1 MYSLKRKGDY
11 RLQLTRTLKKSG
23 RHKVEVYL
31 FTPHDSNLSAWNL
44 SEQQFFLTSLEHRF
58 GLLGLLGLPDKD
70 RVSKTDRSFLLL
82 SPYYEITY
90 GSWLFQYRASIDRL
104 RQQIQNAE
112 NLDEPLKRSL
122 RLSQHFAL
130 RLRKTRP
137 KQSSQ
142 QRYFRQMDVYFSWY
156 AEQFLLECMTHEG
169 FAKLDEELKEAVAE
183 FLRNEHKY
191 RKEHDYLSDFRGAP
205 IRVWNRM
212 SLYHRLL
219 EYPVLLRSKV
229 TELGAGTRKLV
240 KAASTMLIM
249 SLFTYFLFNARDASE
264 QLSLALLL
272 GIAFVYAVR
281 DLLREDMISGITR
294 WLRKGKPRWKIRL
307 FMPYTKKLLAQQKVW
322 LDYRR
327 LPELPRQILDYSGDW
342 ATNEERQIICYRSEL
357 NLDKEAL
364 KQEEIQERL
373 SLNCEQ
379 LCEMIQ
385 ASKHRFFVSTD
396 ENDPTANIEAHPIEK
411 QQDYNLLVVHTEV
424 GKAFSTAQ
432 RWRLRLGA
440 SGIVKCE
447 SKRTN
452 WPTPEEQFAAP
463 WYRRVV
469 SVFDRKE
476 SK

>member
-31 FTPHDSNLSAWNL
+31 FTPHDSTLTPWSL
-44 SEQQFFLTSLEHRF
+44 SEQQFFFTSLEHRF

-70 RVSKTDRSFLLL
+70 RAGKADRSFVLL

-104 RQQIQNAE
+104 RQQIQVAE
-112 NLDEPLKRSL
+112 NFDEPLKRSL

-130 RLRKTRP
+130 RLRKTSP
-137 KQSSQ
+137 KQSNQ

-156 AEQFLLECMTHEG
+156 AEQFLLECMSHEG
-169 FAKLDEELKEAVAE
+169 FAKLDEELKDAVAE

-191 RKEHDYLSDFRGAP
+191 RKERDYLSDFRGAP
-205 IRVWNRM
+205 NRVWNRM

-327 LPELPRQILDYSGDW
+327 LPELPRQVLDYSGDW

-357 NLDKEAL
+357 SLDKDAL

-385 ASKHRFFVSTD
+385 ASKHRLFVSAD
-396 ENDPTANIEAHPIEK
+396 ENDPAANIEAHPIEK
-411 QQDYNLLVVHTEV
+411 QQDYDLLVVHTEV

-447 SKRTN
+447 SKKTN

-469 SVFDRKE
+469 SVFDKKE

>member
-11 RLQLTRTLKKSG
+11 RLQLTRTLKKPG

-31 FTPHDSNLSAWNL
+31 FTPHDSNLSAFTL
-44 SEQQFFLTSLEHRF
+44 SEQQFFFTSLEHRF
-58 GLLGLLGLPDKD
+58 GLLGLSGLPDKD
-70 RVSKTDRSFLLL
+70 RASKTDRAFVLL

-112 NLDEPLKRSL
+112 SFEEPLKRSL

-130 RLRKTRP
+130 RLRKSSP
-137 KQSSQ
+137 QQSNQ
-142 QRYFRQMDVYFSWY
+142 QRYFRQMDIYFSWF

-169 FAKLDEELKEAVAE
+169 FAELDEELKEAIAE
-183 FLRNEHKY
+183 FLRQEHRY
-191 RKEHDYLSDFRGAP
+191 RKEREYLSDFRGSP
-205 IRVWNRM
+205 TRVWNRM

-249 SLFTYFLFNARDASE
+249 SLFTYFLFNAREASE
-264 QLSLALLL
+264 KLSLALLL
-272 GIAFVYAVR
+272 GIALVYAIR
-281 DLLREDMISGITR
+281 DLLREDMITGITR
-294 WLRKGKPRWKIRL
+294 WLRKGKARWKIRL
-307 FMPYTKKLLAQQKVW
+307 FMPYTRKLLAQQKVW
-322 LDYRR
+322 LDYCR
-327 LPELPRQILDYSGDW
+327 LPGLPRQVLDHSGAW
-342 ATNEERQIICYRSEL
+342 ASNEERQIICYRSEL
-357 NLDKEAL
+357 NLHKDAL
-364 KQEEIQERL
+364 KQDEIQERL
-373 SLNCEQ
+373 NLDCEQ

-385 ASKHRFFVSTD
+385 ASKHRLFVRTD
-396 ENDPTANIEAHPIEK
+396 ESDPVASIVAHPIEK
-411 QQDYNLLVVHTEV
+411 QQDYTLLVVHTDA
-424 GKAFSTAQ
+424 GKGFSTAQ

-447 SKRTN
+447 SKKTD
-452 WPTPEEQFAAP
+452 WPTPQEQSAAP

-469 SVFDRKE
+469 SLFDK
-476 SK
+476 KQL